1 MKKDLLNK
9 LERQRNNLVKLR
21 YRFAMQKVGSGVVAV
36 AIEEDAL
43 KYNEI
48 LRMNSTGAF
57 ILEQLQNG
65 ISYIELEKGMLQ
77 KYDTNIKTVK
87 KILVDFLGVLSEK
100 EILLDDKGRLI
111 SVNSIREN
119 ASLY

>member
-1 MKKDLLNK
+1 
-9 LERQRNNLVKLR
+9 
-21 YRFAMQKVGSGVVAV
+21 MQKVGSGVVAV
-36 AIEEDAL
+36 AKEEDTL
-43 KYNEI
+43 KNNEI
-48 LRMNSTGAF
+48 LRMNCTCAF
-57 ILEQLQNG
+57 IIEQLQNG
-65 ISYIELEKGMLQ
+65 ISYIELEKGMIQ
-77 KYDTNIKTVK
+77 KRDTTTKTVK